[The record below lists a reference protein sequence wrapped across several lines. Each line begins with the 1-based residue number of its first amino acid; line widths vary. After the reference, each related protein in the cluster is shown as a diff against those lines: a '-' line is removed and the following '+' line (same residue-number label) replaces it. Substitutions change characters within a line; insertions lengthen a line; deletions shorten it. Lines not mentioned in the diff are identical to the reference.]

1 MNTRQMIV
9 AVIGTVLK
17 VALAVAVIVFV
28 YKGALFAYDFGYR
41 VFSEPAMTK
50 EGEGWDVTVEVTMG
64 KSALQVGELL
74 QEKGLIR
81 DAKLFYVQN
90 LLSEYKDQLRAG
102 IYTLNTSMTAKEM
115 MRIMSAVP
123 AEDEAP
129 KETGS

>member
-64 KSALQVGELL
+64 KSPLQIGELL

-102 IYTLNTSMTAKEM
+102 VYTLNTSMTAKEM
-115 MRIMSAVP
+115 MKIMSAAP
-123 AEDEAP
+123 AESEAP
-129 KETGS
+129 EETGS

>member
-64 KSALQVGELL
+64 KSALQIGELL

-90 LLSEYKDQLRAG
+90 LLSEYKDRLRAG
-102 IYTLNTSMTAKEM
+102 VYTLNTSMTAKEM
-115 MRIMSAVP
+115 MKIMSAAP
-123 AEDEAP
+123 AESEAP
-129 KETGS
+129 EETGS